1 MEKAAR
7 IECIELSHGL
17 LVIATADGRS
27 WLTTLGDARTVPL
40 PASAIAVHRASSAA
54 AAIEGAI
61 YAGLTYAAH
70 PAPNSD
76 RQSVAAG
83 DSALSG
89 RVSGLQRRAPASA
102 RHTLLRYVKWLAGNA
117 VFAAQTPALFR
128 EAAQRFDGAGRV
140 DLARFANQKAAEED
154 GHAALALADLA
165 ALGLPAQAVVEALQ
179 PPSATAFALRFA
191 ELVRSDAPVALFGFS
206 YCLERMALQRD
217 ADFVRTVTGALPAN
231 VRAQRF
237 LSVHSAIG
245 SDHAHVDEQLA
256 LFEAMTPA
264 DLHLVVRATFDTA
277 RMLKLQPRSDRALTA
292 NEIAR
297 RLRGCIGLHQAEP
310 SSLAQA
316 IWAHRHHGG
325 PSRSGLSRAASTPAH
340 PD

>member
-7 IECIELSHGL
+7 IECIELSRGL

-40 PASAIAVHRASSAA
+40 PASAIAVDRASSAA

-61 YAGLTYAAH
+61 YAGLTYAART
-70 PAPNSD
+70 APNSD
-76 RQSVAAG
+76 RRSVTAG
-83 DSALSG
+83 DSASSG

-128 EAAQRFDGAGRV
+128 EAALRFDRAGRV
-140 DLARFANQKAAEED
+140 DLAHFANQKAAEED

-165 ALGLPAQAVVEALQ
+165 ALGLSAQAVVEALQ

-217 ADFVRTVTGALPAN
+217 ADFVRTVAGALPAN

-256 LFEAMTPA
+256 LFETMTPVDFRA
-264 DLHLVVRATFDTA
+264 VVRAAFETA
-277 RMLKLQPRSDRALTA
+277 RMLAAQHELDRELTTDEVERKVERAMAEAADVWIGRARDDLPRAV
-292 NEIAR
+292 
-297 RLRGCIGLHQAEP
+297 
-310 SSLAQA
+310 
-316 IWAHRHHGG
+316 
-325 PSRSGLSRAASTPAH
+325 AASRG
-340 PD
+340 